1 MVLLAK
7 WTLENKPK
15 ARVVIVN
22 EYFWNA
28 RQTLI
33 PSSSSRIC
41 EKRGQTY
48 TIHYC
53 GDAWSAKC
61 IVYV

>member
-7 WTLENKPK
+7 WILENKPK

-41 EKRGQTY
+41 ENRGQT
-48 TIHYC
+48 
-53 GDAWSAKC
+53 
-61 IVYV
+61 